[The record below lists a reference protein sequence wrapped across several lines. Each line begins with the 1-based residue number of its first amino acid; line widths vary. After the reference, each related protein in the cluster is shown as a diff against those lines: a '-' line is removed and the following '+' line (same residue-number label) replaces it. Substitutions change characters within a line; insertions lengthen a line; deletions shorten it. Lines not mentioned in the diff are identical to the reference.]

1 MPTLSARPAP
11 SPTCGSRVATRT
23 FAGRRPARQRE
34 QHSGSEYESESSDA
48 DDDGGYWRPHDAEG
62 KPRRR
67 RRTYDSEGEDEGST
81 DGKLWVGAHG
91 EGWRVHAK
99 GGAHYVYVSAAGE
112 RFGKRRDAH
121 AYAYVHATC
130 ICTCACHAHLD
141 VYVSAAG
148 ERFGNRRDALLA
160 GGHVGGKGED
170 RRKSVAQRGASL
182 SSSEKRE
189 ATAGTAPLLDARGD
203 RNEDAAP
210 RRARAAAALGGSG
223 YDEGGSDAEAAIG
236 SGRREG
242 APGCKPSKVS
252 KVSKPSK
259 PSKPSKAKAADAGK
273 RCEVRD
279 AAAWVEDR
287 WRPRGA
293 APVPADPAPVYARA
307 GVRQGDLDGGE
318 LAPHVR
324 DVPAV
329 LSHGL
334 PGARTWRHAGGAV
347 VVPCMQAAPT
357 ATPARGHA
365 ASSQA
370 QFRRDAA
377 QPLRQVRCRVDGVA
391 VRGL

>member
-1 MPTLSARPAP
+1 M
-11 SPTCGSRVATRT
+11 ATRT

-99 GGAHYVYVSAAGE
+99 GGAHY
-112 RFGKRRDAH
+112 
-121 AYAYVHATC
+121 
-130 ICTCACHAHLD
+130 

-252 KVSKPSK
+252 KVSKVSK